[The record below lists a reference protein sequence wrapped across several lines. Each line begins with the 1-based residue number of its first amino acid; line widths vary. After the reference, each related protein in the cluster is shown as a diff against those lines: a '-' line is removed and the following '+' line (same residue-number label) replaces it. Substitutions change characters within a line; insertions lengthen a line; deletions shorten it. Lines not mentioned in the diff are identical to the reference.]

1 MWVKQN
7 AMIKTKEIASR
18 RRWLLARPASAVVLF
33 YTLQKKLP
41 SFWCEMELLLIYGAL
56 IVGVSPD

>member
-41 SFWCEMELLLIYGAL
+41 SFWCEMELLLIY
-56 IVGVSPD
+56 